1 VGAKTSERPTRRSRG
16 RGCIV
21 GLAVGDAFGAPVE
34 FKLRDEILAEF
45 PPTGI
50 GDLVPWREFAAGSYT
65 DDTQMSIATAR
76 GIRDWQAATGWRG
89 PVAGG
94 EADIEVVAPDGG
106 RERTVRGGGA
116 GDAAAPDL
124 DALRL
129 AIWERYLE
137 WHRSPDWIHRAP
149 GDTCMAA
156 LAAGIPGGAH
166 DVARNGSKGCGGVM
180 RVAPLGLIGLGA
192 AAFAAGVDAAALTHG
207 AVTSDTS
214 SGFQALLI
222 DRLVAGLALG
232 EAVAAARAVLAAHP
246 GSVHSLAAVDA
257 AVALA
262 ASSEAP
268 YAAIAQIGSSGHE
281 APGERGKGWVADE
294 ALGIGLFAALR
305 YRDDVRG
312 AFGAAANISG
322 DSDSTASIAGA
333 ILGAWLGLEA
343 IPSDWVAQLENREM
357 LLGLADELVDGAD

>member
-1 VGAKTSERPTRRSRG
+1 VGAGTSGQAARRTRC

-34 FKLRDEILAEF
+34 FKTRDEILAAF
-45 PPTGI
+45 PPNGI
-50 GDLVPWREFAAGSYT
+50 GELEPWRRFAAGSYT

-76 GIRDWQAATGWRG
+76 GIQDWLTATGWRAAA
-89 PVAGG
+89 AG
-94 EADIEVVAPDGG
+94 ASPAH
-106 RERTVRGGGA
+106 GGG
-116 GDAAAPDL
+116 DAVRTPDDFRTPDL
-124 DALRL
+124 AALRL
-129 AIWERYLE
+129 AIWQRYLE
-137 WHRSPDWIHRAP
+137 WHRSSDWVDRAP

-156 LAAGIPGGAH
+156 LAAGNPGGAH
-166 DVARNGSKGCGGVM
+166 DVSRNGSKGCGGVM

-192 AAFAAGVDAAALTHG
+192 AAFEAGVDAAALTHG

-222 DRLVAGLALG
+222 DRLVGGLALDD
-232 EAVAAARAVLAAHP
+232 AVAQARAALAAYP
-246 GSVHSLAAVDA
+246 GAVHSLAAVDA

-262 ASSEAP
+262 ASSEKP
-268 YAAIAQIGSSGHE
+268 YAAIAQIGSTGRE

-343 IPSDWVAQLENREM
+343 IPADWVVRLENREM
-357 LLGLADELVDGAD
+357 LLGLADELLDGAD

>member
-1 VGAKTSERPTRRSRG
+1 MSADTSRQQERRSRG
-16 RGCIV
+16 RGCTV

-34 FKLRDEILAEF
+34 FMTRDEILAAF
-45 PPTGI
+45 PPNGI
-50 GDLVPWREFAAGSYT
+50 GGLQPWRRFAAGSYT

-76 GIRDWQAATGWRG
+76 GIQDWRAATGWRA
-89 PVAGG
+89 PKAGASRAG
-94 EADIEVVAPDGG
+94 SDGDG
-106 RERTVRGGGA
+106 ART
-116 GDAAAPDL
+116 PDL
-124 DALRL
+124 GALRL

-137 WHRSPDWIHRAP
+137 WHRSSDWVDRAP

-156 LAAGIPGGAH
+156 LSAGSPGGAR
-166 DVARNGSKGCGGVM
+166 DVSRNGSKGCGGVM

-192 AAFAAGVDAAALTHG
+192 AAFAAGVDTAALTHG

-222 DRLVAGLALG
+222 DRLVGGLALDD
-232 EAVAAARAVLAAHP
+232 AVSQARAVLAAYP
-246 GSVHSLAAVDA
+246 GAVHSLAAVDA
-257 AVALA
+257 AVTLA
-262 ASSEAP
+262 ASSEEP
-268 YAAIAQIGSSGHE
+268 YGAIGRIGSSGRE

-312 AFGAAANISG
+312 AFAAAANISG

-343 IPSDWVAQLENREM
+343 IPPDWVAQLENREM
-357 LLGLADELVDGAD
+357 LLGLADELLDGAV

>member
-1 VGAKTSERPTRRSRG
+1 MGAGTSGQAARRSRG

-34 FKLRDEILAEF
+34 FKTRDEILAAF
-45 PPTGI
+45 PPDGI
-50 GDLVPWREFAAGSYT
+50 DGLEPWRRFAAGSYT

-76 GIRDWQAATGWRG
+76 GIQDWRAATAWRAATSG
-89 PVAGG
+89 AS
-94 EADIEVVAPDGG
+94 AAHS
-106 RERTVRGGGA
+106 GGA
-116 GDAAAPDL
+116 HQPAPGPGTPGPGPGTPDL
-124 DALRL
+124 GALRL

-137 WHRSPDWIHRAP
+137 WHRSSDWVDRAP

-156 LAAGIPGGAH
+156 LAGGVPGGAH
-166 DVARNGSKGCGGVM
+166 DVSRNGSKGCGGVM

-192 AAFAAGVDAAALTHG
+192 AAFEAGVDAAALTHG

-222 DRLVAGLALG
+222 DRLVSGLDLDD
-232 EAVAAARAVLAAHP
+232 AVAQARTTLAAYP

-262 ASSEAP
+262 ASPEEP
-268 YAAIAQIGSSGHE
+268 YAAIAQIGSSGRE

-305 YRDDVRG
+305 YRGDVRG

-343 IPSDWVAQLENREM
+343 IPPGWVAQLEDREM
-357 LLGLADELVDGAD
+357 LLGLADDLLDGAG

>member
-1 VGAKTSERPTRRSRG
+1 MKRE
-16 RGCIV
+16 
-21 GLAVGDAFGAPVE
+21 
-34 FKLRDEILAEF
+34 EILAAF
-45 PPTGI
+45 PPNGI
-50 GDLVPWREFAAGSYT
+50 GGLEPWRRFAAGSYT

-76 GIRDWQAATGWRG
+76 GIQDWRAATGWRASE
-89 PVAGG
+89 AGVSP
-94 EADIEVVAPDGG
+94 AHRDGAL
-106 RERTVRGGGA
+106 T
-116 GDAAAPDL
+116 PDL
-124 DALRL
+124 GALRL

-137 WHRSPDWIHRAP
+137 WHRSSDWVDRAP

-156 LAAGIPGGAH
+156 LSAGSPGGAH
-166 DVARNGSKGCGGVM
+166 DVSRNGSKGCGGVM

-192 AAFAAGVDAAALTHG
+192 AAFEAGVDAAALTHG

-222 DRLVAGLALG
+222 DRLVGGLGLDD
-232 EAVAAARAVLAAHP
+232 AVSQARTALAAYP
-246 GSVHSLAAVDA
+246 GAVRSLAAVDA

-262 ASSEAP
+262 VSSEES
-268 YAAIAQIGSSGHE
+268 YAAIAQIGSSGRE

-294 ALGIGLFAALR
+294 ALGIGLFASLR
-305 YRDDVRG
+305 YRGDVRG

-343 IPSDWVAQLENREM
+343 LPADWVAQLEDREM
-357 LLGLADELVDGAD
+357 LLGLADGLLDGAD

>member
-1 VGAKTSERPTRRSRG
+1 VSADTSGQATRRARC

-34 FKLRDEILAEF
+34 FKTRDEILAAF
-45 PPTGI
+45 PPNGI
-50 GDLVPWREFAAGSYT
+50 GSLEPWRRFAAGSYT

-76 GIRDWQAATGWRG
+76 GIQDWRAATRWRAPRAG
-89 PVAGG
+89 ASLAGSDGAGG
-94 EADIEVVAPDGG
+94 
-106 RERTVRGGGA
+106 RT
-116 GDAAAPDL
+116 PDL
-124 DALRL
+124 GALRL

-137 WHRSPDWIHRAP
+137 WHRSLDWVDRAP

-156 LAAGIPGGAH
+156 LAAGSPGGAH
-166 DVARNGSKGCGGVM
+166 DVSRNASKGCGGVM

-192 AAFAAGVDAAALTHG
+192 TAFEAGVDAAALTHG

-222 DRLVAGLALG
+222 DRLVGGLALDD
-232 EAVAAARAVLAAHP
+232 AVAQARAALAAYP
-246 GSVHSLAAVDA
+246 GAVHSVAAVDA

-262 ASSEAP
+262 ASSEEP
-268 YAAIAQIGSSGHE
+268 YGAIAQIGSTGRE

-305 YRDDVRG
+305 YRGDVRG

-333 ILGAWLGLEA
+333 ILGAWLGFEA
-343 IPSDWVAQLENREM
+343 IPPDWVAQLEDREM
-357 LLGLADELVDGAD
+357 LLGLADELLDGTD